1 MLISVTN
8 SRMAARNPT
17 MSSRSGSSGLTAG
30 SCSANSSSSPI
41 RPRRRSG
48 VARRQLPARCS
59 YLARTAVTF
68 KRHAPLNRNEPPT
81 SRSPAGRDRLS
92 VAADGDARSNWRSS
106 GAHWLTVEHEPG
118 VSWSIQGERLSEHER
133 GGPEPFGHRVS
144 HQTQEPPFK
153 FPPAKPAIRQ
163 RASWC
168 TTDVPLF
175 LCRGVSP
182 ACCGPVAPSR
192 RRTLGRCDHW

>member
-1 MLISVTN
+1 
-8 SRMAARNPT
+8 

-92 VAADGDARSNWRSS
+92 VAAVGDARSNWRSFC
-106 GAHWLTVEHEPG
+106 AHWLTVGHKSC
-118 VSWSIQGERLSEHER
+118 VSGQS
-133 GGPEPFGHRVS
+133 
-144 HQTQEPPFK
+144 
-153 FPPAKPAIRQ
+153 
-163 RASWC
+163 RAS
-168 TTDVPLF
+168 D
-175 LCRGVSP
+175 CRNTN
-182 ACCGPVAPSR
+182 AVAPGCRSLEHKCPAAGAAHSGVVVVRPNPTSR
-192 RRTLGRCDHW
+192 RNSLNVAKRSTRSKDL